1 MKTKNYL
8 PVLLSGMPLAA
19 MAATGQQQA
28 DARPNILIFI
38 ADDLASNE
46 LGCYG
51 GTNITTP
58 NIDKL
63 ASEGMRMTNLY
74 CSEAMSVPIRASMY
88 TGLYPARHGSY
99 RNHKATY
106 AGTKSVTYYMSNL
119 GYRVGRTGKDHPAG
133 QPAIYA
139 FETIPGFTVECTTS
153 HPPLATTDGIKA
165 FMSRDDSQP
174 FCLYVCSIMTH
185 APWDAGDPTE
195 FDPNKFTFL
204 PNTIGNTRTR
214 NMYCNY
220 LGELRVLDNEV
231 GKVMAALEA
240 TGKMDNTL
248 IIFLGEQGPQF
259 PYGKWT
265 LYNYGQHSAFIARYP
280 GKIPAGSTN
289 DALVQYEDLLPTMI
303 DLAGG
308 DPVTTLDGTSFLGV
322 LFGEKKE
329 IRDWAYGIH
338 NNRPEGDPYPIRS
351 IQDKRYKLIW
361 NLNPALEYYEK
372 HEMNPTNAWQV
383 WTSWL
388 TDAKNGD
395 ANAQF
400 LTNRFMHRPEY
411 EFYDLQNDTWELNN
425 LIDQPEYADRI
436 ALMKDELVKWM
447 TQQGD
452 PGCDLDNPGACPGQ
466 EPAPVSTY
474 EDLNAIRDNLSGNF
488 YLTNDI
494 TIPEGTEWV
503 PIGAT
508 SNNDGNP
515 ANFGG
520 QINGRGYAI
529 KNIKISNGGNF
540 TGFIGRLTGGGE
552 VSNLRLENVN
562 IKGGAPTGGLTATIF
577 GGVSIDQVSVTGSV
591 TGTTEAGGISGR
603 NNNADANTITDC
615 YVNANILGT
624 GTGEVSVGGI
634 VGRINGKALEID
646 NSYIAGTVRGAATNS
661 ATNYVGGLIGSINNN
676 ASGAA
681 IYASGAVV
689 VADEITGGVPNLFI
703 GTELNTTKFTFDN
716 IFARNDISLTYA
728 DATKKGTGAA
738 MVKPA
743 MLRNPLD
750 FLTEDLYLNTL
761 SWDFESVWQMGEKYP
776 IFIDQSTAI
785 KNVTFSGKKNCNI
798 SAIPNGIT
806 ITPMKQLSLDVYDMT
821 GKLVFNKQNIST
833 PVDVFLNSG
842 IYIVKTECKGEKNV
856 IKVPVI

>member
-1 MKTKNYL
+1 MKKNNYL
-8 PVLLSGMPLAA
+8 PLLLTGVSAASASFNA
-19 MAATGQQQA
+19 MADT
-28 DARPNILIFI
+28 RPNIVIII

-51 GTNITTP
+51 GTNVQTP

-139 FETIPGFTVECTTS
+139 FETIPGFTVECTAS
-153 HPPLATTDGIKA
+153 HPPAATTDGIKA
-165 FMSRDDSQP
+165 FMTRDDSQP
-174 FCLYVCSIMTH
+174 FCLYVCSIMAH
-185 APWDAGDPTE
+185 APWDAGDPTQ

-214 NMYCNY
+214 NMFCNY
-220 LGELRVLDNEV
+220 LGEVKVLDDEV
-231 GKVMAALEA
+231 GKVMKALQE
-240 TGKMDNTL
+240 TGKLDNTL

-265 LYNYGQHSAFIARYP
+265 LYNYGQHSAFLARYP
-280 GKIPAGSTN
+280 SKIPAGSTN
-289 DALVQYEDLLPTMI
+289 GALVQYEDLLPTMI

-308 DPVTTLDGTSFLGV
+308 APVADLDGTSFLGV
-322 LFGEKKE
+322 LFGEKDK

-351 IQDKRYKLIW
+351 IQDLRYKLIW

-400 LTNRFMHRPEY
+400 LTDRFMHRPEY
-411 EFYDLQNDTWELNN
+411 EFYDLQNDQWELNN
-425 LIDQPEYADRI
+425 LIDDPQYADRI
-436 ALMKDELVKWM
+436 ATMKAELERWM
-447 TQQGD
+447 AQQGD

-466 EPAPVSTY
+466 EPAPVSSY
-474 EDLNAIRDNLSGNF
+474 EDLNAIRDNLTGSF

-494 TIPEGTEWV
+494 SIPEGTEWI

-508 SNNDGNP
+508 NNSDGNP
-515 ANFGG
+515 TNFSGT
-520 QINGRGYAI
+520 INGRGYTI
-529 KNIKISNGGNF
+529 KNLKISNGGNF
-540 TGFIGRLTGGGE
+540 TGFIGRLTNGGE
-552 VSNLRLENVN
+552 VSNLSLENVN

-603 NNNADANTITDC
+603 NNNAEANTITDC

-634 VGRINGKALEID
+634 VGRINGKDLEIT

-661 ATNYVGGLIGSINNN
+661 TTNYVGGLIGSINNN
-676 ASGAA
+676 VAGALVKA
-681 IYASGAVV
+681 TGTVV
-689 VADEITGGVPNLFI
+689 LADEITGGVPNLFV
-703 GTELNTTKFTFDN
+703 GTELNTTKFTYDN
-716 IFARNDISLTYA
+716 IFARNDITLTYA

-738 MVKPA
+738 IVKPV
-743 MLRNPLD
+743 MLRNPQD
-750 FLTEDLYLNTL
+750 FKTEDLYLNTL
-761 SWDFESVWQMGEKYP
+761 GWDFESVWQMGNEYP
-776 IFIDQSTAI
+776 VFLDQPTSI
-785 KNVTFSGKKNCNI
+785 KNITYFSPPKNCNI
-798 SAIPNGIT
+798 ATIPNGIK
-806 ITPMKQLSLDVYDMT
+806 IIPLEKLSFDIYDT
-821 GKLVFNKQNIST
+821 AGIIVFNRQNVSSS
-833 PVDVFLNSG
+833 VDVFLRTG
-842 IYIVKTECKGEKNV
+842 VYVVKTVSKGERNF
-856 IKVPVI
+856 IKVAVK